1 MHFVKG
7 FDKNAA
13 LWINVQVCH
22 TEFQLF
28 PFQLE
33 ELPLSFNKLTSLKSL
48 DLFNNKLTEIPEAL
62 NYFTQLVRLDL
73 SEVNHLFE
81 IGNNYFI
88 MNS

>member
-1 MHFVKG
+1 M
-7 FDKNAA
+7 
-13 LWINVQVCH
+13 NVQVCH
-22 TEFQLF
+22 TEFELF

-73 SEVNHLFE
+73 SEVNHLLE
-81 IGNNYFI
+81 MTGNNYFI

>member
-1 MHFVKG
+1 MLHFGKMLK
-7 FDKNAA
+7 FAI
-13 LWINVQVCH
+13 LISSY
-22 TEFQLF
+22 F